1 MLENSLRDGEL
12 EQVRVCAKIGIE
24 CTNLNPAKRPDTQHI
39 INRLDEVRDHSRGIH
54 DISPIT

>member
-39 INRLDEVRDHSRGIH
+39 INRLNEVRPLPRN
-54 DISPIT
+54 P